1 MTDEDLKFD
10 KRLINRN
17 IRRGTLDQTEYEAHL
32 AELPDV
38 TDKGTGI
45 NAEFDSLGI
54 GTRSAEDTGESE

>member
-10 KRLINRN
+10 TRLINRN
-17 IRRGTLDQTEYEAHL
+17 IRRGIIDQVEYEAHL

-38 TDKGTGI
+38 TDMGTGV
-45 NAEFDSLGI
+45 NADMNSLGI